1 MNKPYI
7 RLAATFATALALVS
21 CQKGDLLNV
30 VQDDIELNENT
41 AQYQEFIK
49 QTAEKVSVS
58 STSTTLRPSKMVLP
72 ISSLVVIRSS

>member
-7 RLAATFATALALVS
+7 RLAATFATALALAS
-21 CQKGDLLNV
+21 CQKGDLLNI

-49 QTAEKVSVS
+49 ERVTDYARAYRFEQSRAN
-58 STSTTLRPSKMVLP
+58 LP
-72 ISSLVVIRSS
+72 KLTD

>member
-41 AQYQEFIK
+41 AQ
-49 QTAEKVSVS
+49 
-58 STSTTLRPSKMVLP
+58 
-72 ISSLVVIRSS
+72 